1 MVLDLLSVTNT
12 AATKAATVA
21 AMGQRSI
28 VKSMERLFTGKR
40 LNSAAEDAAGVA
52 IVSRLEAEL
61 KQKNQSLQNAANA
74 QALLATADGAMGKIA
89 AILQRVRELAVQAA
103 NETYSS
109 ADRAALNAEKKELL
123 AEMDSIANTTSW
135 AGQKLLDGTFKDKY
149 FKVHSGTVALDS
161 FSTSIKNMSSSS
173 LESDFTPVKIGN
185 EENVNTE
192 ITGSQEKAH
201 VVKLSGGGYAITWIS
216 SSSRDVKVQLFDEN
230 STKIGSEITVN
241 STTSGFQGWGDTS
254 PISALSNGG
263 FVIVYQSPDASEN
276 GSFGQRFDST
286 GSKIGSEFQIN
297 TTTSGDNSN
306 ASVSAF
312 DAGGFVATWRS
323 ADSNGWGVY
332 GQIFDSNGN
341 KQGDE
346 FQVNSYTSGSQHRS
360 SVATLSNGTFIVTWE
375 SEGQDGDG
383 DAIFGQIYNHDGT
396 KKGSEFQINS
406 RTAFDQKEPTI
417 KRLENDLFV
426 VVWNTHNSSTGEDT
440 VMGQIFDSEGQRRFS
455 EFQINTTTSS
465 GFAVPQLTALS
476 DGGFMTVWRQLSFQG
491 GSSDGSSYGIYGQ
504 RFDSNGS
511 RLGSEVQINT
521 SAYGAQLNPSV
532 TQINNGYVISVWSGP
547 SDGDSS
553 GIIKQK
559 FDVTGISTGTNS
571 EIQFTSSRDSASAID
586 RLDAML
592 QTLTSR
598 RGSIGAISNRLDH
611 NISNNTDI
619 ANNLTK
625 SISKIRDANFAAE
638 TATLAKQ
645 QIFQQSSI
653 AMVAQ
658 ANTSKQT
665 VLALLLE

>member
-173 LESDFTPVKIGN
+173 LEADFTPVKIGN

-263 FVIVYQSPDASEN
+263 FVIVYQSPDANEN

-332 GQIFDSNGN
+332 GQIFDSSGN
-341 KQGDE
+341 KQGGE

-360 SVATLSNGTFIVTWE
+360 SVATLSNGTFIVTWG
-375 SEGQDGDG
+375 S
-383 DAIFGQIYNHDGT
+383 
-396 KKGSEFQINS
+396 KGKMAMATQYLDKFTIMMAPRKAQNS
-406 RTAFDQKEPTI
+406 RLIQGLRLI
-417 KRLENDLFV
+417 KK
-426 VVWNTHNSSTGEDT
+426 S
-440 VMGQIFDSEGQRRFS
+440 
-455 EFQINTTTSS
+455 
-465 GFAVPQLTALS
+465 QL
-476 DGGFMTVWRQLSFQG
+476 
-491 GSSDGSSYGIYGQ
+491 
-504 RFDSNGS
+504 
-511 RLGSEVQINT
+511 
-521 SAYGAQLNPSV
+521 
-532 TQINNGYVISVWSGP
+532 
-547 SDGDSS
+547 
-553 GIIKQK
+553 
-559 FDVTGISTGTNS
+559 
-571 EIQFTSSRDSASAID
+571 
-586 RLDAML
+586 
-592 QTLTSR
+592 
-598 RGSIGAISNRLDH
+598 
-611 NISNNTDI
+611 
-619 ANNLTK
+619 
-625 SISKIRDANFAAE
+625 
-638 TATLAKQ
+638 
-645 QIFQQSSI
+645 
-653 AMVAQ
+653 
-658 ANTSKQT
+658 
-665 VLALLLE
+665 